1 MLRFLLSALVLGV
14 CVTAAQAEDLPQ
26 TVAQWRQ
33 AAWTRL
39 AQLSNIPPEVVDK
52 PGTYQAEV
60 TIVVRRDGSVARSEL
75 AQSCGKDELDENA
88 LRLAHMA
95 SPLPPLPPDMPFAT
109 MSVTLPV
116 VYAYPPRPP
125 RTVRELRRLR
135 KDISR

>member
-26 TVAQWRQ
+26 TVAEWRQ

-60 TIVVRRDGSVARSEL
+60 TIIVRRDGSVARSEL

-95 SPLPPLPPDMPFAT
+95 SPLPPLPPLLYLPPPTDGWQRGFAACGF
-109 MSVTLPV
+109 S
-116 VYAYPPRPP
+116 PR
-125 RTVRELRRLR
+125 RH
-135 KDISR
+135 SRPLSRQ